1 MSTTVSTIIA
11 NSLARKKDPDKTQWS
26 DATLLVYFNDAL
38 DYLRQLL
45 IENKSRLAVD
55 TATITTT
62 SGTDLYGFSSFTMTD
77 FVKMFEGVNS
87 EQTGVY
93 CGNAF
98 LTPVDEG
105 EKIQY
110 IGDTRDS
117 STPTEYYLQDASI
130 GFLPPV
136 GDTFSIITYFYSK
149 QSDLTTASTMPYN
162 DLFNRPLSRFMTNM
176 ALMEA
181 EFIAAD
187 YTGLYNELERSAM
200 AIARKRA
207 PIRMKIKYRKR

>member
-1 MSTTVSTIIA
+1 MSTTVQSIIN
-11 NSLARKKDPDKTQWS
+11 NSIARKKDPDKTQWT
-26 DATLLVYFNDAL
+26 DDTLLIYLNDAL

-62 SGTDLYGFSSFTMTD
+62 SGTDLYSFSTYTMTD
-77 FVKMFEGVNS
+77 FVAMFEGVDS

-93 CGNAF
+93 CGNTF
-98 LTPVDEG
+98 LYPADEG
-105 EKIQY
+105 EKVQY
-110 IGDTRDS
+110 IGNTLDS
-117 STPTEYYLQDASI
+117 STPTHYYLQDDKI

-136 GDTFSIITYFYSK
+136 GGTFTIVTYFYAKS
-149 QSDLTTASTMPYN
+149 SDLELTDTMPYN

-181 EFIAAD
+181 EFITAD
-187 YTGLYNELERSAM
+187 FTGLYNELERSAM
-200 AIARKRA
+200 AIVRKRTPA
-207 PIRMKIKYRKR
+207 KMKIKYRKR